1 MRDTVITM
9 EQQLGTYPRSQ
20 ELRQLF
26 LGNTQSMQYKPSDRG
41 PYYLSE
47 EERIRQRHDRP
58 TGKVLT
64 KNKTKEMLLDNLKGR
79 GINVSGTV
87 AQLKDTAQQH
97 TFGF

>member
-1 MRDTVITM
+1 
-9 EQQLGTYPRSQ
+9 
-20 ELRQLF
+20 
-26 LGNTQSMQYKPSDRG
+26 MQYKPSNRG

-47 EERIRQRHDRP
+47 EERIRQCHDRK

-87 AQLKDTAQQH
+87 KRHSKAQQH